1 MSIEKT
7 PINFDDLTS
16 KVLKEQK
23 ALINGID
30 INQVEDFS
38 SFFKYFKLEILT
50 YIVFGFIFLSC
61 LFFREGPVFPF
72 KELNY
77 FNLLIF
83 FLIYLRHTF
92 IFTLFQQ
99 KDEEYR
105 KTYEKVTGEKLDKTN
120 QIEKRFGTFGLFLY
134 LLFTA
139 IPFIIL
145 YATSYF

>member
-30 INQVEDFS
+30 INQVKDFS

-61 LFFREGPVFPF
+61 LFF
-72 KELNY
+72 
-77 FNLLIF
+77 
-83 FLIYLRHTF
+83 
-92 IFTLFQQ
+92 
-99 KDEEYR
+99 
-105 KTYEKVTGEKLDKTN
+105 
-120 QIEKRFGTFGLFLY
+120 
-134 LLFTA
+134 
-139 IPFIIL
+139 
-145 YATSYF
+145 S